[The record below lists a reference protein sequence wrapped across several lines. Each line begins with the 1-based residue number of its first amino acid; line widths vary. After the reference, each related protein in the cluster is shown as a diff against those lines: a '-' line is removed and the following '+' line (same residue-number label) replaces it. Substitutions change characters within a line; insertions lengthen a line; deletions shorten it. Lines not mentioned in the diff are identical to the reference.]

1 LAAAGIDIVG
11 LDYDV
16 MMLTVAAQ
24 RERRQR
30 SQVREQRPQP
40 TQQAGARFITSDMR
54 RFALHRQFGA
64 VLIPYN
70 SVQLLTDLAD
80 QRACL
85 RLAAAHLAEGGVV
98 GVEVTDFQEGAT
110 HASVGEEVLHTGWL
124 GDERVTLIGSLTHDF
139 GCRISRYHRR
149 FLSSGWTRE
158 DDAAIRSMNKAEL
171 SELLATT
178 DLTPR
183 RWWTEG
189 AVTRVVASVSP
200 VLSSSRCR
208 DEHRGPT

>member
-1 LAAAGIDIVG
+1 
-11 LDYDV
+11 
-16 MMLTVAAQ
+16 
-24 RERRQR
+24 
-30 SQVREQRPQP
+30 
-40 TQQAGARFITSDMR
+40 
-54 RFALHRQFGA
+54 
-64 VLIPYN
+64 
-70 SVQLLTDLAD
+70 
-80 QRACL
+80 
-85 RLAAAHLAEGGVV
+85 VV

-139 GCRISRYHRR
+139 GRRISRYHRR

-178 DLTPR
+178 GLTPR

-208 DEHRGPT
+208 DQHPGPR